1 MTNFALQSYYSYK
14 GLFRW
19 LNWPGY
25 ISNVLLGP
33 VLMVVMFTLLGRFAG
48 DPEKGEAILIGV
60 AAYRIP
66 TILLAGIA
74 QSFFHERIFG
84 TLMFI
89 FGSRSSRLAIY
100 WSRGLLHYPNGILSV
115 VTVLVVSWVL
125 LDLDFSA
132 TDWLSMVVSLALIT
146 ASCTAFALFI
156 GNFAIIFRDCLC

>member
-33 VLMVVMFTLLGRFAG
+33 VFMVVMFTLLGRFAG

-125 LDLDFSA
+125 LDPGFPRSNQ
-132 TDWLSMVVSLALIT
+132 LSWI
-146 ASCTAFALFI
+146 
-156 GNFAIIFRDCLC
+156 